1 VDGAA
6 AGAPRAVEAQVF
18 KRFSSQAAPHWLKL
32 RDRNGHVVDCVM
44 KVGDDLRQDQL
55 VLGMLQYFNELWKK
69 EGCAHTALGV
79 RPHSPSP
86 SLFRPRQLS
95 SSDGG

>member
-1 VDGAA
+1 
-6 AGAPRAVEAQVF
+6 
-18 KRFSSQAAPHWLKL
+18 
-32 RDRNGHVVDCVM
+32 
-44 KVGDDLRQDQL
+44 
-55 VLGMLQYFNELWKK
+55 MLQYFNELWKK